1 MQAQLICNEAI
12 IAVVNR
18 EKQPSHAIYSSD
30 AAARIAHLRAPR
42 NRQFSPGKYYRWQ
55 FSGVNIA
62 IVKSKHSYFF
72 FLIIIMAGGEHYM
85 WHAHIF
91 SVMWNI
97 ICQNRQGPCQG
108 A

>member
-30 AAARIAHLRAPR
+30 AAARIAHLRARR

-72 FLIIIMAGGEHYM
+72 FLISIMAGGEHYM

-91 SVMWNI
+91 SVMWSI
-97 ICQNRQGPCQG
+97 ICQNMQG